1 MRASGIK
8 KTTAILFSLFI
19 LFLFSCKK
27 DEDIIT
33 GSFDNVSFSTDTVM
47 FDTVFTTVGSITKQL
62 KIYNNNDSKIKIDN
76 ISIKNGQSSLYRMNV
91 DGIASTSVNDVEI
104 GANDSLFIFVK
115 VTVDPNDDNSPFVV
129 DDRILFRTNGS
140 EADVDLVAWGQ
151 NANYIIADT
160 YVQGLPPYKIV
171 AHEFSDTTWTNE
183 KPFLIYGYAVVD
195 SNATLRIQAGTQ
207 IHFHNNAGLW
217 IYKGGS
223 LKVNGTLEEKV
234 VFQGDRLDMAYR
246 DVPGQ
251 WDRIWINEG
260 SVDNEINYAV
270 IRNGFIGIQAETLQ
284 EYMGNQLTISNTVI
298 ENMTGM
304 GIFSRYYVIEAS
316 NVVVNNCEAYGVALT
331 LGGYYDFKQCTF
343 ANYWSQSIRQ
353 NPNLYMNNYYLDT
366 NDVPQAFD
374 MYAYFNNSI
383 IYGRNDEEIGMES
396 DEGAVFDYYFDHVLL
411 KTEMDIADPDHF
423 ASCFKNEDP
432 LFVNPDNFN
441 YELDTLSPAIDK
453 GSVEIAQQVPL
464 DLNGIN
470 RTESP
475 DLGAYEFAPGI

>member
-1 MRASGIK
+1 MQASRINK
-8 KTTAILFSLFI
+8 IVSILLSFFM
-19 LFLFSCKK
+19 LFLFACKK

-33 GSFDNVSFSTDTVM
+33 GSLSNISVSTDTVM
-47 FDTVFTTVGSITKQL
+47 FDTVFTTIGSITKQL
-62 KIYNNNDSKIKIDN
+62 KIYNNNDRKIKINN
-76 ISIKNGQSSLYRMNV
+76 ISIRNGQSSLFRMNV
-91 DGIASTSVNDVEI
+91 DGIAGTSVNDVEI
-104 GANDSLFIFVK
+104 GANDSLYIFIK
-115 VTVDPNDDNSPFVV
+115 VTVDPNDENSPFVV
-129 DDRILFRTNGS
+129 DDQILLRTNGS
-140 EADVDLVAWGQ
+140 EEDVDLVAWGQ

-284 EYMGNQLTISNTVI
+284 EYMGNQLSISNTVI

-353 NPNLYMNNYYLDT
+353 SPNLYMNNYYLDT

-374 MYAYFNNSI
+374 MYAYFNNTI

-411 KTEMDIADPDHF
+411 KTEMDIDDPDHF

-432 LFVNPDNFN
+432 LFVNPDHFN

-475 DLGAYEFAPGI
+475 DLGAYEFVPGR